1 METGY
6 LEISEAREINEGED
20 LALIERLENLREV
33 RCKFLF
39 SFYFVILIT
48 CQVLT
53 IVQVVINKH

>member
-1 METGY
+1 METDY

-20 LALIERLENLREV
+20 LAPIERLENLREV

-48 CQVLT
+48 C
-53 IVQVVINKH
+53 

>member
-1 METGY
+1 METDY

-33 RCKFLF
+33 RSKFLF

-48 CQVLT
+48 C
-53 IVQVVINKH
+53 